1 MPIRTEC
8 PSCKSALGVPD
19 SPTSQRVRCPF
30 CGNIF
35 SVEPKAVAVPKAA
48 PPPRP
53 RMEEATQ
60 RAHDFE
66 IVSARRGPMP
76 KPRRDPAPVRKEP
89 QVEARKSSRLPVGL
103 LVGLGVGA
111 FGLFIVIVGGG
122 LLIWLARPS
131 SSSKTSTDSE
141 VAQANAEAGAPLA
154 APFAAGPRAVPDAP
168 ADEGNEEFVDLPE
181 RGEAIPGVAGLNP
194 EHPQGEAG
202 APAPPVRRPTGGP
215 HQWPRPAR
223 VETARFVLSHQLPL
237 RAGRAGGH
245 DALQL
250 GDFHRPRPGLPAA
263 TRAGHTGP
271 ARFA

>member
-1 MPIRTEC
+1 
-8 PSCKSALGVPD
+8 
-19 SPTSQRVRCPF
+19 
-30 CGNIF
+30 
-35 SVEPKAVAVPKAA
+35 
-48 PPPRP
+48 
-53 RMEEATQ
+53 MEEATQ

-76 KPRRDPAPVRKEP
+76 KPRRDPAAVRKEP

-141 VAQANAEAGAPLA
+141 VAQANADAGAPLA

-202 APAPPVRRPTGGP
+202 APAPPVGA
-215 HQWPRPAR
+215 PRVALTNGR
-223 VETARFVLSHQLPL
+223 VQRVS
-237 RAGRAGGH
+237 R
-245 DALQL
+245 
-250 GDFHRPRPGLPAA
+250 RPGLFFHINYRFEQGAPAGTMRYSWVIFTA
-263 TRAGHTGP
+263 HGRAFQQRLAPGTLAQQGSLEGQILANRADAP
-271 ARFA
+271 FRTFLMAEMVVPGRPGLQQVKISDELTFR